1 MKTPANEPWI
11 ERSIAL
17 LEESAQSLDAV
28 TVMRLNRARQAALA
42 QNRRPWHGWAI
53 GSSLAGATLAL
64 ALALGL
70 GHRTQAPAP
79 SMTDGSEQVVG
90 DAVVLSGDDSLDLYE
105 NLDFYVWLSDEQHGN
120 D

>member
-1 MKTPANEPWI
+1 MKTPAKEPWI

-17 LEESAQSLDAV
+17 LEQSAQSLDAV

-64 ALALGL
+64 ALALGI
-70 GHRTQAPAP
+70 GHRMHTQPP
-79 SMTDGSEQVVG
+79 SVTDGSEHAVG
-90 DAVVLSGDDSLDLYE
+90 DAVVLAGDDSLDLYE
-105 NLDFYVWLSDEQHGN
+105 NLDFYVWLSGEQHDN